1 MLFLVMGFISLADE
15 IKFMLISCF
24 HVRIRPILFYSFFL
38 DETPKAATFHFSSG
52 FGQGK
57 GPGNEDGF
65 GQPHKRDLPTDLP
78 AGLRLIGANL
88 QTGTHH
94 AVLCCQ
100 SSIAKGRRFGPYQ
113 GDVVDPAEL
122 ASGQDNVFLWE
133 VGHNRLTV

>member
-24 HVRIRPILFYSFFL
+24 HIRIRPILFYSFFL
-38 DETPKAATFHFSSG
+38 DETPRAATFHFSSG
-52 FGQGK
+52 FGQ
-57 GPGNEDGF
+57 
-65 GQPHKRDLPTDLP
+65 HKRDLPTDLP

-122 ASGQDNVFLWE
+122 ASDQDNVFLWE
-133 VGHNRLTV
+133 VRQPSNRLTL